1 MNNSIVRDSQEGA
14 VLSIKLQPRASRNQV
29 SGIHGSELKISV
41 TAPPVDSAANQAL
54 INYLSELLDRPRSA
68 IELLRGHTSRHKTL
82 LIRGLSSAQ
91 LRQKLGL

>member
-29 SGIHGSELKISV
+29 AGIHGSELKISV